1 MNDHKPLDV
10 TDLYHLCDPGLLEF
24 ETTDELEPLEQ
35 LPGQERALEAINFS
49 VDIDQSG
56 FNLYVLGPA
65 GLGKHRLVKDI
76 LQQRAADAE
85 PPSDWCYVNNFSN
98 PQKPLVLKLQ
108 AGMGEQLRKDMEQLV
123 EDLLTGLPA
132 AFESE
137 EYRNRLQEIQDVFKK
152 NQQQAFE
159 KLDKEALERGI
170 AVLRTPGG
178 YTLAPLVGNKVIGP
192 EEYKKLSHEEQQRY
206 ERIIEELQQSLRN
219 LIQDIPLRQRE
230 HHQQIKALKKE
241 ISRMTL
247 ERLVDWLEQRY
258 TGEPQ
263 IEAYINAVKED
274 VIDNVQNF
282 LPAEESVAPDNV
294 KNLVME
300 FRQYSVNVLVDNSG
314 SAAAPVVYE
323 DNPTY
328 QNLVGRVEHVAQM
341 GTLLT
346 NFTLIKPGALH
357 RANGG
362 YLILDARKVLTH
374 AFAWEGLKRALSS
387 AEIKVESLQQML
399 SLVSTLSLEPE
410 PMPLDIKVVLTGEP
424 LLYYLLKEYDPEFSM
439 LFKVSADLSDDT
451 LRSTESTM
459 LYARLIAMLQ
469 QRARVRPLHRA
480 AVARVIEE
488 ASRMADDAEKLSLR
502 VETLSDLLQEASYLA
517 GKEGRE
523 VVNLADVESAI
534 AKRRYR
540 QERIHD
546 RMLEQIARGIHLID
560 TGGEK
565 IAQVNALAVIQLGDY
580 AFGRPSRITATA
592 RLGKGDVV
600 DIEREAKL
608 GGDIHSKAVLILSS
622 YLADRYAHDAPL
634 ALSASLVFEQSY
646 GIIEGDSASAAE
658 LCVLLSAIGRIPL
671 KQSLAVTGS
680 INQLGEIQAV
690 GGVNEKVEGFFDV
703 CQQRGLS
710 GDQGVII
717 PAANRVHLMLR
728 QDVRDAVE
736 AGNFHLFTSSHVE
749 DVMELLSGLP
759 RGVAGSDNAYPP
771 DSCNGMVQRRIEQLQ
786 QLQRRYA
793 HADKE
798 HTGESQDDSG
808 DD

>member
-1 MNDHKPLDV
+1 MNNHKPLAV
-10 TDLYHLCDPGLLEF
+10 TDLYHLCDPALLEF

-76 LQQRAADAE
+76 LQQRAAEAE

-98 PQKPLVLKLQ
+98 PQKPLVLELQ

-137 EYRNRLQEIQDVFKK
+137 EYRNRLQEIQDKFKK

-178 YTLAPLVGNKVIGP
+178 YTLAPVVDNKVLGP
-192 EEYKKLSHEEQQRY
+192 DEYKKLSHDEQQRF
-206 ERIIEELQQSLRN
+206 ERIIEELQQQLRN

-230 HHQQIKALKKE
+230 HHQEIKALKKE

-247 ERLVDWLEQRY
+247 EQLVDWLEQRY
-258 TGEPQ
+258 RGQAQ

-274 VIDNVQNF
+274 VIENVQNF
-282 LPAEESVAPDNV
+282 LPADEGVAPDNV

-314 SAAAPVVYE
+314 SDGAPVVYE

-346 NFTLIKPGALH
+346 NFSLIKPGALH
-357 RANGG
+357 RANG

-387 AEIKVESLQQML
+387 AEIKIESLQQML

-410 PMPLDIKVVLTGEP
+410 PMPLDLKVVLTGEP

-451 LRSTESTM
+451 PRSAESTM

-469 QRARVRPLHRA
+469 QRTQTRPLHKA

-523 VVNLADVESAI
+523 LVILADVECAI
-534 AKRRYR
+534 GKRRYR

-560 TGGEK
+560 SSGEK

-622 YLADRYAHDAPL
+622 YLADRYAHNAPL

-658 LCVLLSAIGRIPL
+658 LCVLLSAIGQIPL
-671 KQSLAVTGS
+671 KQNLAVTGS

-690 GGVNEKVEGFFDV
+690 GGVNEKIEGFFDV
-703 CQQRGLS
+703 CQEHGLS

-728 QDVRDAVE
+728 QDVRDAVK

-759 RGVAGSDNAYPP
+759 RGVAASDNTYPP
-771 DSCNGMVQRRIEQLQ
+771 GSCNGMVQRRVEKLQ

-793 HADKE
+793 HADRE
-798 HTGESQDDSG
+798 HNGESQDDSG
-808 DD
+808 DR